1 LERDPRSREGSSI
14 RLEQFE
20 ARRLPI
26 DEQLHLQ
33 LAFKR
38 RDDQRRRTI
47 GEQSEAAAQKSF
59 LIEQGNDWRAVLSQ
73 LEPNAIALLCVD
85 ESDAAAG

>member
-1 LERDPRSREGSSI
+1 VSAGSTTATSAARRSRSRSTSTSPEIGTRS
-14 RLEQFE
+14 
-20 ARRLPI
+20 
-26 DEQLHLQ
+26 
-33 LAFKR
+33 
-38 RDDQRRRTI
+38 I

-85 ESDAAAG
+85 ESDATAG

>member
-1 LERDPRSREGSSI
+1 MHAAAGDTRATPTRS
-14 RLEQFE
+14 
-20 ARRLPI
+20 
-26 DEQLHLQ
+26 
-33 LAFKR
+33 
-38 RDDQRRRTI
+38 QRRRTI